1 MPQKPPDAR
10 VRGIERTRRFEP
22 VALDV
27 RAARAFVA
35 SALSE
40 AGYVGDVDTVLLL
53 VSELATNAVRHA
65 RTGFELTIDVGRSG
79 VRVTVIDDAGQAEPR
94 VRQARPSDT
103 DGRGLQIVDRL
114 AATWGCDAVGVDRKA
129 VWFTVP

>member
-1 MPQKPPDAR
+1 MPQKRPDGR
-10 VRGIERTRRFEP
+10 VRGIERTRGFEP

-35 SALSE
+35 SALTD
-40 AGYVGDVDTVLLL
+40 AGYRGDVDTVLLL

-65 RTGFELTIDVGRSG
+65 RTGFELTVDVRRAG
-79 VRVTVIDDAGQAEPR
+79 VRVTVIDDAGHAEPR
-94 VRQARPSDT
+94 VGQPHPDDT
-103 DGRGLQIVDRL
+103 DGRGLLIVDRL
-114 AATWGCDAVGVDRKA
+114 AATWGCDVVGTDRKA